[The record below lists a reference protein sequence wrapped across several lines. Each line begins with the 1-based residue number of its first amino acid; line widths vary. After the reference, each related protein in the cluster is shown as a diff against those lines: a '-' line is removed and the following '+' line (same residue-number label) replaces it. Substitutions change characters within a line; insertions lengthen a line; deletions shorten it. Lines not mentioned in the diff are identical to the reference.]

1 MNKDLL
7 GIYLDNLRA
16 LCRSIRADINDIED
30 IEGYIRDIIEEDKK
44 DED

>member
-1 MNKDLL
+1 MNRELL
-7 GIYLDNLRA
+7 SIYLDNLRS
-16 LCRSIRADINDIED
+16 LCRSIRADVNDIEN